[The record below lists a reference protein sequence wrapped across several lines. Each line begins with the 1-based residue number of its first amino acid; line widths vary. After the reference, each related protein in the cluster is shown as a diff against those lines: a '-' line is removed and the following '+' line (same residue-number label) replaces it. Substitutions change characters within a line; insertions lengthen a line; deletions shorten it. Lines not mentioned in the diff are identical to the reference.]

1 MAYEIPGFSWTLPAA
16 ADFTG
21 SQFRFVDVNSSAKAA
36 NPTANARAIAVR
48 QNRCNTDQA
57 ATLVTDGISIVEAG
71 GAITAG
77 ADVSTDATG
86 RATASAATNRVLGVA
101 LEQATG
107 AGIKIAVLL
116 LPRGSV
122 A

>member
-71 GAITAG
+71 GPITAG

-86 RATASAATNRVLGVA
+86 RATASAAGNRVLGVA
-101 LEQATG
+101 LETASG
-107 AGIKIAVLL
+107 AGVKIAVLL
-116 LPRGSV
+116 LPRGGV
-122 A
+122 V